1 MLDVR
6 SLGLEL
12 QMGVS
17 CLIWVLRFQFQMLA
31 RAAPTLT
38 GAIAPVPL
46 PSFWVCFLLID
57 LSHSSVYKHTVQ
69 EAAVKFHSS
78 LLTCHLHEFC
88 IYSEINWLCHCTQ
101 EAPVVWSGQE
111 LLAAGFSMR
120 AGCSAWIKQLST
132 LSLRWQFYVVPLRRK
147 MELMDWEETAWFLV
161 FTSLCG
167 KIDLL

>member
-1 MLDVR
+1 MFILYPVT
-6 SLGLEL
+6 SLKGFIGSNSFLGEHS
-12 QMGVS
+12 GS
-17 CLIWVLRFQFQMLA
+17 LR
-31 RAAPTLT
+31 
-38 GAIAPVPL
+38 VK
-46 PSFWVCFLLID
+46 ID